1 MRQAKTDLAE
11 QIFSATDRLM
21 AREGLN
27 QLSMLKLAKEANVA
41 AGTIYLYFKTKM
53 NCLNNLHTECF
64 QCLWQHLKRF

>member
-27 QLSMLKLAKEANVA
+27 QLSMHKLAKEANC
-41 AGTIYLYFKTKM
+41 GRRNDLPLF
-53 NCLNNLHTECF
+53 
-64 QCLWQHLKRF
+64 

>member
-27 QLSMLKLAKEANVA
+27 QLSMHKLAKEACGRRND
-41 AGTIYLYFKTKM
+41 LPLF
-53 NCLNNLHTECF
+53 
-64 QCLWQHLKRF
+64 

>member
-27 QLSMLKLAKEANVA
+27 QLYYAQTCERSKCGRRNDLPL
-41 AGTIYLYFKTKM
+41 F
-53 NCLNNLHTECF
+53 
-64 QCLWQHLKRF
+64 